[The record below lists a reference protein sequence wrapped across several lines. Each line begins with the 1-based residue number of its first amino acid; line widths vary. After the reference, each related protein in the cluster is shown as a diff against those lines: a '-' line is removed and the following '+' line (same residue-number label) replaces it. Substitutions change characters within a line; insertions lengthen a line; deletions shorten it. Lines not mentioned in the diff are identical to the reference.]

1 MLKNTAWIA
10 LIILVSLASADAVL
24 SPAPVPKQSNF
35 IDTFLASKAVVV
47 AIRIAVIFAAL
58 FVVLS
63 VAALIV
69 RRQWL
74 TRVGPVEVS
83 DRVFRLSAEN
93 QRLEECLADAYQ
105 TIENLERSAASSQR
119 LIDRE
124 KGL

>member
-10 LIILVSLASADAVL
+10 LILVVSLAIADAVL
-24 SPAPVPKQSNF
+24 SPAPMSKQSNF
-35 IDTFLASKAVVV
+35 IDTFLASKAVVA
-47 AIRIAVIFAAL
+47 AIRIAIIFAAL

-63 VAALIV
+63 VLALIV

-83 DRVFRLSAEN
+83 DRVFGLSAEN
-93 QRLEECLADAYQ
+93 QRLEERLADANQ

-124 KGL
+124 KGS